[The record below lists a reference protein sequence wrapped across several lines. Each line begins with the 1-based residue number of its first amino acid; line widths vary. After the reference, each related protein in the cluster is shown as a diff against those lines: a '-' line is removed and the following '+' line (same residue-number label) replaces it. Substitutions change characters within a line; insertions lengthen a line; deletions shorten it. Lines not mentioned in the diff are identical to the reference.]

1 MLVLLQQAIIS
12 FHVSLLA
19 CSAVLVSHSTSV
31 LAEHAGPGKKA
42 GSAGQAVVKQLGKQR
57 VNNLFTH
64 LRKIA
69 QHPLLVRN
77 LYTEAQ
83 VERLVTIAHRRC
95 VTRRLIDCSPC
106 ATI

>member
-1 MLVLLQQAIIS
+1 MGLSSLIRHQCVVCVPEVSVAVCHASFLPCCASVHLLR
-12 FHVSLLA
+12 LA
-19 CSAVLVSHSTSV
+19 WVNI
-31 LAEHAGPGKKA
+31 AGLGKKA

-83 VERLVTIAHRRC
+83 VERLVTVAHRR
-95 VTRRLIDCSPC
+95 
-106 ATI
+106 

>member
-1 MLVLLQQAIIS
+1 M
-12 FHVSLLA
+12 
-19 CSAVLVSHSTSV
+19 
-31 LAEHAGPGKKA
+31 
-42 GSAGQAVVKQLGKQR
+42 VKQLGKQR

-83 VERLVTIAHRRC
+83 VERLVTIAHQRWVSSACWLPQVAITYLTCWLKRVILC
-95 VTRRLIDCSPC
+95 SGGLIIWNLVLSN
-106 ATI
+106 

>member
-1 MLVLLQQAIIS
+1 MHRHYLLYN
-12 FHVSLLA
+12 
-19 CSAVLVSHSTSV
+19 STFGHFSCV
-31 LAEHAGPGKKA
+31 LASCDTGSSYCASDLSKREVVACKHKS
-42 GSAGQAVVKQLGKQR
+42 GSAGQAMVKQLGKQR

-83 VERLVTIAHRRC
+83 VGRLVTIAHQRWAC
-95 VTRRLIDCSPC
+95 
-106 ATI
+106 

>member
-1 MLVLLQQAIIS
+1 M
-12 FHVSLLA
+12 
-19 CSAVLVSHSTSV
+19 
-31 LAEHAGPGKKA
+31 
-42 GSAGQAVVKQLGKQR
+42 VKQLGKQR

-83 VERLVTIAHRRC
+83 VGRLVTIAHQRWAC
-95 VTRRLIDCSPC
+95 
-106 ATI
+106 